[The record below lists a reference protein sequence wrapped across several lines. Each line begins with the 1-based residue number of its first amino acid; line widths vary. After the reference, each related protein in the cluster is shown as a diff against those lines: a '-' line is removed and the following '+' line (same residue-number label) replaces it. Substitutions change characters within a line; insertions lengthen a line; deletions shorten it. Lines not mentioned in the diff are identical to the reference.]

1 LHGSS
6 NAHTHAC
13 WAQVHCIHHA
23 CTSAS
28 DFHVRAQEPHWSSA
42 SGLCARTAA
51 RSGLHVYVRLPPVLH
66 AHVRIRQ
73 PRPADTLSPIR
84 LRLALLLRA
93 TLRRRLL
100 RLRATLWWTAAR
112 GSSGFDRTWPRLLEG
127 SGLRRA
133 AYLEVPASLVH
144 VAQDNTYHACTHRR
158 VRHLGVDSLPL
169 GLHGGKSTSAPNACE
184 VYFGPLVYGTDR

>member
-1 LHGSS
+1 
-6 NAHTHAC
+6 
-13 WAQVHCIHHA
+13 
-23 CTSAS
+23 
-28 DFHVRAQEPHWSSA
+28 VRAQEPHWSSA

-51 RSGLHVYVRLPPVLH
+51 TSGLHVYVRLPPVLH

-144 VAQDNTYHACTHRR
+144 VAQDNTYRRAAYLEVPASLVHVAQDNTYHACTHRR